1 MNMGEPLEEIFIN
14 KQTKDEKM
22 KIRHTIYLTNG
33 ETETKDYDNAI
44 TSQEG
49 FVKNIKR
56 NDVVDIDIKIIRE
69 EKWTQDQEKPTQKM

>member
-1 MNMGEPLEEIFIN
+1 MGEPLEEIFIN

-49 FVKNIKR
+49 FRKTLK
-56 NDVVDIDIKIIRE
+56 E
-69 EKWTQDQEKPTQKM
+69 TM

>member
-22 KIRHTIYLTNG
+22 KIRHTVYLTNG
-33 ETETKDYDNAI
+33 ETETADYDNAI

-49 FVKNIKR
+49 FYKELKR
-56 NDVVDIDIKIIRE
+56 SDVADIDIKIIRE
-69 EKWTQDQEKPTQKM
+69 EK